1 MEAADLYT
9 YRLAEKKSIRIGVV
23 SRILKEN
30 AVDCILNK
38 GQRNM
43 TEEKMNQKTQLI
55 LPSKK
60 NIEYNIG
67 DKPYSSVC
75 DYMETCD
82 YVCKPLNEIGEI
94 NYDTY
99 SAHDSCLCHI
109 KNT

>member
-1 MEAADLYT
+1 
-9 YRLAEKKSIRIGVV
+9 
-23 SRILKEN
+23 
-30 AVDCILNK
+30 
-38 GQRNM
+38 M

-99 SAHDSCLCHI
+99 SETFMVMNLDKIISRI
-109 KNT
+109 KMLMKEFYVFKKKDLIKAINMIKKYPKEQK